1 MRNAET
7 VLGVLREIH
16 GMVTREPVAVKAAW
30 RVREGAVREKG
41 RKWHLARQPTSTQET
56 GGYAQAFGVT
66 CREIRVIWL
75 QLDCRNPNLQKVQL
89 PTRRKDA

>member
-1 MRNAET
+1 MSLDLMAN
-7 VLGVLREIH
+7 LDPKG
-16 GMVTREPVAVKAAW
+16 
-30 RVREGAVREKG
+30 EGNNSM
-41 RKWHLARQPTSTQET
+41 PET
-56 GGYAQAFGVT
+56 GGYAQAYGVT